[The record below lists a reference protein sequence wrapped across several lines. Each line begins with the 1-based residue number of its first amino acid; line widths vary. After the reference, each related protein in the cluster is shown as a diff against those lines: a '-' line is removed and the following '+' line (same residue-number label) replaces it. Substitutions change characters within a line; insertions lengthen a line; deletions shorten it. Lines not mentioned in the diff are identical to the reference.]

1 MNVFGELFMVRVKS
15 FGVVILSILWT
26 FSFSH
31 TDSNAKE
38 FVMRDVYKQYE
49 RDFEDMEFEIT
60 KFNGK
65 DVLKVSN
72 FYFEGVRNYNP
83 SLIYDMKVDEFDGSL
98 NFYLRISICKI
109 KIFNKNFIKR
119 DGIIFDDVNDQRFI
133 HKKCMIL
140 PNSGLY
146 EELCPI
152 YAMGVGPNQFGDML
166 SNRNGLNEIDEIW
179 KDIANYSGSNIN
191 HVSSINDNNCK
202 KIFNSIDSK
211 EEISQSVFIR
221 CEKDIKNPID
231 VYIFSHLC
239 EDKAVG
245 HSLPIILLKDD
256 LSVED
261 DYVGLL
267 KKMIDFNVR
276 HNCLV

>member
-1 MNVFGELFMVRVKS
+1 MSAEDLC
-15 FGVVILSILWT
+15 I
-26 FSFSH
+26 
-31 TDSNAKE
+31 E
-38 FVMRDVYKQYE
+38 F
-49 RDFEDMEFEIT
+49 
-60 KFNGK
+60 
-65 DVLKVSN
+65 
-72 FYFEGVRNYNP
+72 NYNVN
-83 SLIYDMKVDEFDGSL
+83 SLFK
-98 NFYLRISICKI
+98 LRGKI
-109 KIFNKNFIKR
+109 LTI
-119 DGIIFDDVNDQRFI
+119 VLHEQ
-133 HKKCMIL
+133 
-140 PNSGLY
+140 SY
-146 EELCPI
+146 
-152 YAMGVGPNQFGDML
+152 
-166 SNRNGLNEIDEIW
+166 EIDEIW

>member
-98 NFYLRISICKI
+98 NF
-109 KIFNKNFIKR
+109 
-119 DGIIFDDVNDQRFI
+119 
-133 HKKCMIL
+133 
-140 PNSGLY
+140 
-146 EELCPI
+146 
-152 YAMGVGPNQFGDML
+152 
-166 SNRNGLNEIDEIW
+166 
-179 KDIANYSGSNIN
+179 
-191 HVSSINDNNCK
+191 
-202 KIFNSIDSK
+202 
-211 EEISQSVFIR
+211 
-221 CEKDIKNPID
+221 
-231 VYIFSHLC
+231 
-239 EDKAVG
+239 
-245 HSLPIILLKDD
+245 
-256 LSVED
+256 
-261 DYVGLL
+261 
-267 KKMIDFNVR
+267 
-276 HNCLV
+276 